1 MEQITLSTLFM
12 GFLGLTEKEVDLYQP
27 FGSALKKIGKQ
38 KLDENMESIAYALSP
53 TQLFL
58 LIIDNDNESRVT
70 TQKTYWN
77 DLDKYYE
84 ILKKSAVP
92 NMKRSD
98 SNGFYLHSSQLG
110 ARICVNGYI
119 FIEKNKHPND
129 PECIAASVNIHK

>member
-1 MEQITLSTLFM
+1 
-12 GFLGLTEKEVDLYQP
+12 
-27 FGSALKKIGKQ
+27 
-38 KLDENMESIAYALSP
+38 MESIAYALSP

-70 TQKTYWN
+70 TQKTYWD

-110 ARICVNGYI
+110 AGICVNGYI
-119 FIEKNKHPND
+119 FIEKINSLMTLN
-129 PECIAASVNIHK
+129 ASLQVLIYINNYYGGS